1 MKIDKERELE
11 RTKER
16 DGDGAWQ
23 KLELLCQ
30 KIESQWFFSD
40 YHSKAKVPIVPKLF

>member
-1 MKIDKERELE
+1 MKIDKEKELN
-11 RTKER
+11 TKGKER
-16 DGDGAWQ
+16 DGALQ